1 MPKLWNET
9 IEAHRHDVRH
19 AIVEA
24 TAELVNE
31 HGLMSVTMS
40 QIAEHSGIG
49 RATLY
54 KYFPDIESILSAWH
68 HQQVAHHLGQLGE
81 IRDQSGGS
89 AWERLERVLEGF
101 ALISYESRRRHDGEL
116 AALLHRDQQVSE
128 AEGELRTMIKGLL
141 ADATSTG
148 EVRTD
153 VGLDELAG
161 FCLHSLAAA
170 ASMPSKAAV
179 HRLVKVTL
187 SGLSEKA

>member
-40 QIAEHSGIG
+40 QIAEQSGIG

-116 AALLHRDQQVSE
+116 AALLHRDQQVSD

-141 ADATSTG
+141 EDATSTG

-153 VGLDELAG
+153 VGLDELTV

-170 ASMPSKAAV
+170 GSMPSKAAV

-187 SGLSEKA
+187 SGLSQS

>member
-31 HGLMSVTMS
+31 QGLMSVTMS
-40 QIAEHSGIG
+40 QIAEQSGIG

-68 HQQVAHHLGQLGE
+68 HQQIAHHLGQLGE
-81 IRDQSGGS
+81 IRDQRGGS

-116 AALLHRDQQVSE
+116 AALLHRDQQVSD

-153 VGLDELAG
+153 VGLDELAV

-170 ASMPSKAAV
+170 GSMPSKAAV

>member
-40 QIAEHSGIG
+40 QIAVQSGIG

-68 HQQVAHHLGQLGE
+68 HQQIAHHLGQLGE
-81 IRDQSGGS
+81 ISDQSGGT
-89 AWERLERVLEGF
+89 AWERLARVLEGF
-101 ALISYESRRRHDGEL
+101 AFISYESRRRHDGEL
-116 AALLHRDQQVSE
+116 AALLHRDQQVSD

-141 ADATSTG
+141 ADATLTG

-153 VGLDELAG
+153 VGLDELTV

-170 ASMPSKAAV
+170 GSMPSKAAV

-187 SGLSEKA
+187 SGLSQS

>member
-31 HGLMSVTMS
+31 QGLMSVTMS
-40 QIAEHSGIG
+40 QIAEQSGIG

-68 HQQVAHHLGQLGE
+68 HQQIAHHLGQLGE
-81 IRDQSGGS
+81 IRDQRSGS

-116 AALLHRDQQVSE
+116 AALLHRDQQVSD

-153 VGLDELAG
+153 VGLDELAV

>member
-9 IEAHRHDVRH
+9 IEAHRQDVRH

-68 HQQVAHHLGQLGE
+68 HQQIAHHLGQLGE

-89 AWERLERVLEGF
+89 AWERLARVLEGF
-101 ALISYESRRRHDGEL
+101 AFISYESRRRHDGEL
-116 AALLHRDQQVSE
+116 AALLHRDQQVSD

-141 ADATSTG
+141 ADATLTG

-153 VGLDELAG
+153 VGLDELTV

-170 ASMPSKAAV
+170 GSMPSKAAV

-187 SGLSEKA
+187 SGLSQS

>member
-9 IEAHRHDVRH
+9 IEAHRHDVRN

-116 AALLHRDQQVSE
+116 AALLHRDQQVSD

-141 ADATSTG
+141 ADATLTG

-153 VGLDELAG
+153 VGLDELTV

-170 ASMPSKAAV
+170 GSMPSKAAV

-187 SGLSEKA
+187 SGLSQS